1 MKFSPDVIPIEKLLL
16 DPNNYRFYDL
26 PKSQWN
32 KKEPDRFHEPAVQQ
46 ATLTLLEN
54 TKRYNLPEL
63 RESML
68 ANGFVPMERIVVVEY
83 ENADDLY
90 LVVEANRRIASLK
103 TLLRDHEIGV
113 ITLSD
118 EQKADY
124 SNVPVAL
131 LDPEDNGII
140 EAERVVKGLRHIAGP
155 QAWGAYQQAYLILE
169 LYDEEGQSFEDI
181 AKHLGISLRE
191 TGRRYRAIRALRQME
206 DDDLYAGVA
215 KPEFY
220 RLFHELV
227 SLPIVREFFSWDQTV
242 SKFNNEEKSGQV
254 FELIEPLEDDSTSKL
269 TTYKD
274 VRDLRFIIGN
284 KQAEAILLDPEENLA
299 AALTAAM
306 PEPDLP
312 TPSLLP
318 NRIKDFF
325 KALENAG
332 IEELTALAIDDVNLL
347 EDLAELISSR
357 LEQHTKLLA

>member
-1 MKFSPDVIPIEKLLL
+1 M
-16 DPNNYRFYDL
+16 
-26 PKSQWN
+26 
-32 KKEPDRFHEPAVQQ
+32 
-46 ATLTLLEN
+46 
-54 TKRYNLPEL
+54 
-63 RESML
+63 
-68 ANGFVPMERIVVVEY
+68 
-83 ENADDLY
+83 
-90 LVVEANRRIASLK
+90 
-103 TLLRDHEIGV
+103 

-220 RLFHELV
+220 RLFHELA

-242 SKFNNEEKSGQV
+242 SKFNNEEKSRQV

-274 VRDLRFIIGN
+274 VLF
-284 KQAEAILLDPEENLA
+284 KVDPISWTGLA
-299 AALTAAM
+299 R
-306 PEPDLP
+306 
-312 TPSLLP
+312 
-318 NRIKDFF
+318 N
-325 KALENAG
+325 
-332 IEELTALAIDDVNLL
+332 
-347 EDLAELISSR
+347 
-357 LEQHTKLLA
+357 